1 MTIKTGLFAHSAA
14 KNNAL
19 EGLRGLAALM
29 VVLSHCVF
37 TFYPYLQNCNP
48 EFIKQQWETVA
59 AQFPRTLYNGGF
71 AVCIFFAMSGYV
83 LSKSFFAGN
92 NKSLEV
98 AAVKRYIRLVL
109 PVAASILICY
119 AMMKAGMLKI
129 ETAELPGFITQAYQ
143 GEPNLSNAL
152 ADGIWKSLIE
162 GNQTYNYV
170 LWTIRIEFLGS
181 MLLFAYLALFGRS
194 NFGWIYTLPVMYIIL
209 TLDPANAA
217 FYALFFAGAYLNK
230 AGERLRNPVTHTSA
244 MIIGLFLGGVRPCT
258 SAYDFMIGIEQNIG
272 PMGYAPTA
280 FGALLVVWVV
290 VADNSVSRFFSFRPF
305 VWLGAKSFS
314 LYLLHTV
321 VLSSVG
327 VYVFTH
333 LQSFNLFYRA
343 GTATLAVLLV
353 SVVVAIPFA
362 RFVDDNAVKLANK
375 FGRFAFK
382 SRHEAD
388 LGATTAS

>member
-1 MTIKTGLFAHSAA
+1 MTIKTGLLTQSAG

-48 EFIKQQWETVA
+48 EFIKQHWETIAVH
-59 AQFPRTLYNGGF
+59 FPRTLYNGGF

-83 LSKSFFAGN
+83 LSKSYFSGN
-92 NKSLEV
+92 GKSLEI
-98 AAVKRYIRLVL
+98 AAVKRYIRLVI
-109 PVAASILICY
+109 PVAASILVCY
-119 AMMKAGMLKI
+119 AMMKMGLLKI
-129 ETAELPGFITQAYQ
+129 ETNELPGFITQAYQ
-143 GEPNLSNAL
+143 GEPVLANAL
-152 ADGIWKSLIE
+152 VDGVWKSLIE

-194 NFGWIYTLPVMYIIL
+194 NFGWVYTIPVVYIIL
-209 TLDPANAA
+209 RIDHANAA

-230 AGERLRNPVTHTSA
+230 AGEKFRNPVTHTSA
-244 MIIGLFLGGVRPCT
+244 MVIGLFLGGARPCT
-258 SAYDFMIGIEQNIG
+258 SAYNFIIGIEQNIG
-272 PMGYAPTA
+272 AMYYAPTA
-280 FGALLVVWVV
+280 LGALLVVWVA
-290 VADNSVSRFFSFRPF
+290 VADNSVSRFFSFKPF

-327 VYVFTH
+327 VFVFTH
-333 LQSFNLFYRA
+333 LQAFNLFYRA
-343 GTATLAVLLV
+343 GAATLAVLLV
-353 SVVVAIPFA
+353 SIVVAIPFA

-375 FGRFAFK
+375 FGRLAFRTRPD
-382 SRHEAD
+382 SVIGR
-388 LGATTAS
+388 TTVS